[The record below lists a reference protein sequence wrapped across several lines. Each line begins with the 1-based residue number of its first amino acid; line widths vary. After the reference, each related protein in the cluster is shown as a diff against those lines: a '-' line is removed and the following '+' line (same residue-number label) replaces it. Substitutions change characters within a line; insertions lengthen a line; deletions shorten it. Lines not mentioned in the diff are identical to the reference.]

1 VQRLGPVLGS
11 FGADPGDVRR
21 IFVDE
26 TMVNAGGTPALIW
39 VAFEPDLRAMPD
51 FHASPRGNSI
61 DAYTFIGRLAHRYG
75 RVPIYTDGAGWYS
88 DACRWAGV
96 EHVVYGHPLKNLM
109 SVERMV
115 QCVKEGTE
123 AFDDPFPV
131 GKRRL
136 TSGRAFEHVL
146 NPLSAF
152 TSMRDFVLENKDLGR
167 PPLEWKEEGMPPW
180 LNATCPVLSLG

>member
-1 VQRLGPVLGS
+1 
-11 FGADPGDVRR
+11 
-21 IFVDE
+21 
-26 TMVNAGGTPALIW
+26 
-39 VAFEPDLRAMPD
+39 
-51 FHASPRGNSI
+51 
-61 DAYTFIGRLAHRYG
+61 
-75 RVPIYTDGAGWYS
+75 
-88 DACRWAGV
+88 
-96 EHVVYGHPLKNLM
+96 M

-146 NPLSAF
+146 NPPSAF

-167 PPLEWKEEGMPPW
+167 PPLEWREEGMPPW